1 MSDSDS
7 SGLFLTQS
15 TFKPSSSSSDTD
27 EASQAAKFL
36 LELEDDLGENKMTP
50 YRYNETLHVSDI
62 SHEDAQ

>member
-36 LELEDDLGENKMTP
+36 LELEDDLTNLQLT
-50 YRYNETLHVSDI
+50 VDS
-62 SHEDAQ
+62 

>member
-15 TFKPSSSSSDTD
+15 TFKPLSSSSDTD

-36 LELEDDLGENKMTP
+36 LELVDDLGENKMTP
-50 YRYNETLHVSDI
+50 YRYNETV
-62 SHEDAQ
+62 